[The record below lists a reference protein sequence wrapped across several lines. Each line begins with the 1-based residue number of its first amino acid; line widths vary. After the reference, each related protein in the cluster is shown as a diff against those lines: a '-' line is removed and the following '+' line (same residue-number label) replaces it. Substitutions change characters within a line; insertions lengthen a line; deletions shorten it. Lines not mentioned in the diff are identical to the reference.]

1 MRKKRALSIRT
12 RMIITYLL
20 VLLVPSMIISAT
32 TYSVA
37 SNRVED
43 ELMASAHGGVDSA
56 NAIINNLIDEKIV
69 DLEYYASQITTDA
82 VDNEAAG
89 ERRTIKDM
97 FKQYKSIHK
106 DVLDIYVGT
115 PNGSII
121 RALDDPLPEGFDLR
135 KRDWYILANKQKT
148 GVAVSPAFQSVDGN
162 PVVSVSQMLPDGKGV
177 ISLNLDLSTLA
188 KLTDMKVGDEGYI
201 VILDSSKKTLVHPTA
216 VVGEESREEYVQS
229 MFAADTGTLNYT
241 TDNIGHKMSFI
252 KNEKTGWRIGGSISE
267 GEVKQDTQEI
277 RDTAIAVVIA
287 SILAASVIIYFN
299 VRSVTSPLR
308 KLKEATAVL
317 GKGDLTKRLD
327 SFRQDEIGDLATN
340 FQLMVDNLRTMVE
353 GVREM
358 TDSLSASAQ
367 QLTAGAE
374 QTTKAIEHVTIAI
387 QEVAVGSD
395 HQLKSVDGG
404 MKSVDHMNR
413 KVEEIT
419 ERMVQVNGTMSDTTA
434 SANQGTIAVASAEE
448 KIQGVQLSVKELGEV
463 IQALNHQAEHIGDIV
478 SVIAGIAQQT
488 NLLALNASIE
498 AARAGEQG
506 RGFVVVAS
514 EVRKL
519 AEGSGQSADKIREL
533 IELIQHEM
541 NKASSTM
548 EEVKARVAQGMEAVN
563 LSGQSFEMIR
573 ESVVGA
579 ADQIQLT
586 ARTMNE
592 VAKGA
597 GTVEAEIGLI
607 RGLSEAMAGNTET
620 ISAAAEEQLASIEEV
635 SSSSADLSRMAEE
648 LQKLVGQFKIYK
660 DR

>member
-340 FQLMVDNLRTMVE
+340 FQLMVDNLRAMVE

-448 KIQGVQLSVKELGEV
+448 KIQGVQLSVEELGEV

-592 VAKGA
+592 VAEGA

>member
-1 MRKKRALSIRT
+1 
-12 RMIITYLL
+12 
-20 VLLVPSMIISAT
+20 
-32 TYSVA
+32 
-37 SNRVED
+37 
-43 ELMASAHGGVDSA
+43 
-56 NAIINNLIDEKIV
+56 
-69 DLEYYASQITTDA
+69 
-82 VDNEAAG
+82 
-89 ERRTIKDM
+89 
-97 FKQYKSIHK
+97 
-106 DVLDIYVGT
+106 
-115 PNGSII
+115 
-121 RALDDPLPEGFDLR
+121 
-135 KRDWYILANKQKT
+135 
-148 GVAVSPAFQSVDGN
+148 
-162 PVVSVSQMLPDGKGV
+162 
-177 ISLNLDLSTLA
+177 
-188 KLTDMKVGDEGYI
+188 
-201 VILDSSKKTLVHPTA
+201 
-216 VVGEESREEYVQS
+216 
-229 MFAADTGTLNYT
+229 
-241 TDNIGHKMSFI
+241 
-252 KNEKTGWRIGGSISE
+252 
-267 GEVKQDTQEI
+267 
-277 RDTAIAVVIA
+277 
-287 SILAASVIIYFN
+287 
-299 VRSVTSPLR
+299 
-308 KLKEATAVL
+308 
-317 GKGDLTKRLD
+317 
-327 SFRQDEIGDLATN
+327 
-340 FQLMVDNLRTMVE
+340 
-353 GVREM
+353 
-358 TDSLSASAQ
+358 
-367 QLTAGAE
+367 
-374 QTTKAIEHVTIAI
+374 
-387 QEVAVGSD
+387 
-395 HQLKSVDGG
+395 
-404 MKSVDHMNR
+404 MNR